1 MEIPSEAIHHENVWG
16 VADEDLYTLSLKR
29 FDDAYKAHKPF
40 FAHVMTTSNH
50 RPYTFPEGR
59 GPWPQHVRQS
69 AVLYTDWAIADFL
82 KRARS
87 KPWFADT
94 VFIVTA
100 DHCAQS
106 AGKAALPVF
115 RYHIPMWV
123 YSPGNIAPGRF
134 EGLMGQIDVA
144 PTLLGLLGFDY
155 DSRFYGVDVFEHA
168 PERAFVGTYQLL
180 GYLKADRL
188 VQLSPH
194 RHVATLKPAM
204 LHDELQA
211 DVAEDPH
218 TTLQAISAYET
229 AAHAFQHGDM
239 GRRIPATEGNAS
251 SVATTAR
258 LGAAP

>member
-1 MEIPSEAIHHENVWG
+1 M
-16 VADEDLYTLSLKR
+16 
-29 FDDAYKAHKPF
+29 
-40 FAHVMTTSNH
+40 
-50 RPYTFPEGR
+50 
-59 GPWPQHVRQS
+59 
-69 AVLYTDWAIADFL
+69 
-82 KRARS
+82 
-87 KPWFADT
+87 
-94 VFIVTA
+94 
-100 DHCAQS
+100 
-106 AGKAALPVF
+106 
-115 RYHIPMWV
+115 
-123 YSPGNIAPGRF
+123 
-134 EGLMGQIDVA
+134 
-144 PTLLGLLGFDY
+144 
-155 DSRFYGVDVFEHA
+155 DVFEHA

-211 DVAEDPH
+211 DMAEDPH

-239 GRRIPATEGNAS
+239 GRRIPAPEGHAS